1 MGHGLR
7 VKGAPCAGRLGFCG
21 IMVAA
26 AGEDVTTVTRS
37 DIANDPAS
45 AIAPHKSL
53 HSRNEGEL
61 ASAGLVMLGVI
72 HRDKEGAPL
81 LSRWLDYLKPDVI
94 TLEFSRYGMMFR
106 KRHGA
111 ALRARLD
118 ALAARM
124 GLGAE
129 PSSKGALETLHDYIE
144 LPYEYSETSQYAD
157 RLGIPLHLVD
167 LNLFSYINL
176 RSMDELLDEKNV
188 RTWFGGHKELAGEV
202 EKARA
207 LARLFFDKGIKTF
220 SYTDEMLT
228 RDRHVKEKLALL
240 ARHYEEKRV
249 LHVCGWQHLSD
260 PYNIYDSLNP
270 AKVYAHDRSLCI

>member
-1 MGHGLR
+1 
-7 VKGAPCAGRLGFCG
+7 
-21 IMVAA
+21 
-26 AGEDVTTVTRS
+26 
-37 DIANDPAS
+37 
-45 AIAPHKSL
+45 
-53 HSRNEGEL
+53 
-61 ASAGLVMLGVI
+61 MLGVI

-111 ALRARLD
+111 ALCSRVD
-118 ALAARM
+118 GLAAKM

-129 PSSKGALETLHDYIE
+129 PASRGAFETLHDYIE
-144 LPYEYSETSQYAD
+144 LPYEYTETSQYAEG
-157 RLGIPLHLVD
+157 LGIPMHLVD
-167 LNLFSYINL
+167 LDLFSYINL

-188 RTWFGGHKELAGEV
+188 QVWFGERKELAGEV

-207 LARLFFDKGIKTF
+207 LARLFFDKDIKTF

-228 RDRHVKEKLALL
+228 RDRHVKEKLAVLM
-240 ARHYEEKRV
+240 RHYLGKRV

-260 PYNIYDSLNP
+260 PHNIYDSLNP
-270 AKVYAHDRSLCI
+270 VKVFVHDRSFRI